1 MGAGI
6 HCTHRNLVV
15 ATNTLVAK
23 PTFFIEDMEK
33 NQVSSPI
40 IYLAN
45 FGAAPGFFYISY
57 TDRRMVLRS

>member
-15 ATNTLVAK
+15 VATNTLVAK
-23 PTFFIEDMEK
+23 STFFIEDMGK

-40 IYLAN
+40 TYLAN
-45 FGAAPGFFYISY
+45 IGAAPGFFAIFP
-57 TDRRMVLRS
+57 V